1 LASFFPPTIQTFSFS
16 VQSLQIAMAP
26 LPPIVVREVWEDNL
40 EQEFSEIARVFP
52 YHRFAAFDTEF
63 PGEVFPANTRRHY
76 SSWSPA
82 ESYLHM
88 KRNVDATKIIQL
100 GLALSNA
107 KGDSCYVWEFNFKGF
122 DKETDLHDLESIQL
136 LEQQGI
142 DLNKNREKG
151 IESKEFV
158 RLIVNSGLL
167 WNSNITWVTFHGAYD
182 FGYLIKI
189 LIGRE
194 LPYDLMAFMRSVVYF
209 FGYRVFDIKHIIK
222 SCQGLYGGLERVANT
237 LGVHR
242 VAGKSHQAGSDSLLT
257 LQTIMKLNNA
267 YFMGKFL
274 IHFGLILHTL
284 EVDVGRLTAP
294 KVYGLQFR
302 TGCHQYYQ
310 KHIFVSISDGM
321 LPYSI

>member
-1 LASFFPPTIQTFSFS
+1 MVKAVGLDIGHKRGSPWLKSDVTSFFAPTIETFSS
-16 VQSLQIAMAP
+16 LVQRLQIAMAP
-26 LPPIVVREVWEDNL
+26 PPPIVVREVWEDNL
-40 EQEFSEIARVFP
+40 DQEFSEIARVLP
-52 YHRFAAFDTEF
+52 YHSFAAFDTEF
-63 PGEVFPANTRRHY
+63 PGEVFPPNTSRHY

-100 GLALSNA
+100 GLTLSNA
-107 KGDSCYVWEFNFKGF
+107 KGDSGYVWEFNFKGF

-189 LIGRE
+189 LTGRE
-194 LPYDLMAFMRSVVYF
+194 LPYVLCERS
-209 FGYRVFDIKHIIK
+209 RI
-222 SCQGLYGGLERVANT
+222 S
-237 LGVHR
+237 
-242 VAGKSHQAGSDSLLT
+242 
-257 LQTIMKLNNA
+257 
-267 YFMGKFL
+267 
-274 IHFGLILHTL
+274 HTL
-284 EVDVGRLTAP
+284 KSSGTTVIIVFKE
-294 KVYGLQFR
+294 K
-302 TGCHQYYQ
+302 
-310 KHIFVSISDGM
+310 
-321 LPYSI
+321 

>member
-1 LASFFPPTIQTFSFS
+1 
-16 VQSLQIAMAP
+16 
-26 LPPIVVREVWEDNL
+26 
-40 EQEFSEIARVFP
+40 
-52 YHRFAAFDTEF
+52 
-63 PGEVFPANTRRHY
+63 
-76 SSWSPA
+76 
-82 ESYLHM
+82 
-88 KRNVDATKIIQL
+88 
-100 GLALSNA
+100 
-107 KGDSCYVWEFNFKGF
+107 
-122 DKETDLHDLESIQL
+122 
-136 LEQQGI
+136 
-142 DLNKNREKG
+142 
-151 IESKEFV
+151 
-158 RLIVNSGLL
+158 
-167 WNSNITWVTFHGAYD
+167 
-182 FGYLIKI
+182 
-189 LIGRE
+189 
-194 LPYDLMAFMRSVVYF
+194 MAFMRSVVYF

-294 KVYGLQFR
+294 KVYGLAGLQFR

-310 KHIFVSISDGM
+310 KHTGCHQYYQKHIFASISDGM